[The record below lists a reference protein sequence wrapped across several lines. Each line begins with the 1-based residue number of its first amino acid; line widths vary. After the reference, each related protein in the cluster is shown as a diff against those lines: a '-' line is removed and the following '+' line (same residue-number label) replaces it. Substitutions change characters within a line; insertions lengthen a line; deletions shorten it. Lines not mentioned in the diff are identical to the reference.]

1 MEKEKTGGVTRAF
14 EKVEGAIA
22 VKRIAPSKS
31 SRKFY
36 RLPGQSGDPTA
47 LRLIASSKLRRTTC
61 ELLDS
66 APCSQKPSGLREA

>member
-1 MEKEKTGGVTRAF
+1 MEKGKTGGVNRAF

-36 RLPGQSGDPTA
+36 RLPGQSGDPIA
-47 LRLIASSKLRRTTC
+47 LRLIVSSKLMRTTRQ
-61 ELLDS
+61 LLDS
-66 APCSQKPSGLREA
+66 AQSPQKR